1 MNFEIPKMPDVEKAD
16 GKSGKSFFQKIRDG
30 KIGKTA
36 KAAALVASLAGPAS
50 AEAFDSDSGQR
61 SESAVSTHESKEQVK
76 ELFSGTIP
84 HTGEQFSIQ
93 LEKGRHRDDECF
105 SARIFIGGEEW
116 ECQGTLGKRS
126 PGTDFAFVAVKN
138 VPVSGNPGKTIQRKF
153 VLRLPSPGAK
163 HAPLDAS
170 GDTLPFY
177 SEFRGDTPVVKYEP
191 LGDVKG
197 WNPKD
202 RPSQEVVDWK

>member
-84 HTGEQFSIQ
+84 HTGEQFSVRV
-93 LEKGRHRDDECF
+93 EKGRNDDDCL
-105 SARIFIGGEEW
+105 SARIFIDGEEW
-116 ECQGTLGKRS
+116 ECQGAVGATT
-126 PGTDFAFVAVKN
+126 PGMDFAFVAVKD
-138 VPVSGNPGKTIQRKF
+138 VPAEGKSGKTIERKF
-153 VLRLPSPGAK
+153 ILRLPSDGRNK
-163 HAPLDAS
+163 HASQDAE
-170 GDTLPFY
+170 GNPLPFY
-177 SEFRGDTPVVKYEP
+177 SEFRGGKPIVEYEP
-191 LGDVKG
+191 LGVVKG

-202 RPSQEVVDWK
+202 PTFLNVLSWK